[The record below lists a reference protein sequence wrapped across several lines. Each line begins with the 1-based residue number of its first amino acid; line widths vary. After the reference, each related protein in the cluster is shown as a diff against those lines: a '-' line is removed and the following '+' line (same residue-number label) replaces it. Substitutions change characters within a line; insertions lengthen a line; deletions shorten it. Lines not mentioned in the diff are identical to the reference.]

1 MDGFRIPCIG
11 ILLSLGLACTQSKL
25 GAITEQQV
33 KLIVEQALAK
43 QDKPSNQQPLIILIN
58 DKEKSS
64 ESWTPTI
71 IKAGLLI
78 GAFYAFDYY
87 ILGGRV
93 ISHINKK
100 TNEILAKIADLRE
113 YMKKRFDHVD
123 KNMETLL
130 KEIKKNNLEST
141 TQLTKF
147 YDDSTNP
154 NKTTSQ
160 KTNTSWWDR
169 VKFWQ

>member
-1 MDGFRIPCIG
+1 MDGLRIFCIG
-11 ILLSLGLACTQSKL
+11 LLFSLGLGIHPAR

-33 KLIVEQALAK
+33 KMIVEQALAK
-43 QDKPSNQQPLIILIN
+43 QSQSNNQAPLIILIN
-58 DKEKSS
+58 DKEQSQQ
-64 ESWTPTI
+64 SWSPTI

-87 ILGGRV
+87 LLGGRV

-113 YMKKRFDHVD
+113 YTKKRFDHVD

-130 KEIKKNNLEST
+130 EEIKKNNHGST
-141 TQLTKF
+141 TQLAKF
-147 YDDSTNP
+147 DDNFLYA
-154 NKTTSQ
+154 NKTTSAQ
-160 KTNTSWWDR
+160 TSTTWWQR
-169 VKFWQ
+169 LKFW